1 LDEIPLALLFAFLAL
16 LLLLSAFFSSTE
28 TGMMALNRYRLKH
41 LSKKGHKAANR
52 ASRLLKKPD
61 RLISLILIGNNL
73 VNFLAASIFTG
84 VAIRLWGETVAL
96 VAGPVLLTIIFLI
109 FAEITPKTIA
119 AYYPEKIAFPASS
132 VLVPLMKLL
141 YPVVWFVNKLS
152 RSLLKTVGI
161 DPNAADN
168 EKLSPD
174 ELRTIVGEAGHMI
187 PQRNQGMLMNILDLE
202 DATVEDIMIPRNEI
216 VGINLDDGDQDI
228 LNQLRDTEI
237 TRIPLY
243 KEDADNVL
251 GILHLRKLSRI
262 IDDNGNLNRKMLMK
276 EARSPYFVPESTPL
290 NTQLLNFQKQK
301 RRMALVVDEYGVIQG
316 LVTLEDIL
324 EEIVGEFTSNIETD
338 EDDIIENKE
347 GNYTILGTATIR
359 DINRALTW
367 ELPSEGPK
375 TLNGLLL
382 EHLEGFPEAAVS
394 IRIEHY
400 YFELEA
406 VKDNIIEK
414 AKAFHVPPPE
424 GEDQEEDEDDF

>member
-1 LDEIPLALLFAFLAL
+1 MDEIPLSLLFAIVAILI
-16 LLLLSAFFSSTE
+16 LLSAFFSSSE

-41 LSKKGHKAANR
+41 MSKKGNKGAIR
-52 ASRLLKKPD
+52 ASRLLKNPD

-73 VNFLAASIFTG
+73 VNFLAAALVTLIATK
-84 VAIRLWGETVAL
+84 LWGEAIGVAVAPVILTV
-96 VAGPVLLTIIFLI
+96 VFLI

-119 AYYPEKIAFPASS
+119 AFYPEKIAFPATS

-141 YPVVWFVNKLS
+141 YPFVWMVNKIC
-152 RSLLKTVGI
+152 RTLLKLVNI
-161 DPNAADN
+161 DPNADDN
-168 EKLSPD
+168 EKLSSD
-174 ELRTIVGEAGHMI
+174 ELRTIVDEAGHMI
-187 PQRNQGMLMNILDLE
+187 PKRNQGMLMNILDLE

-216 VGINLDDGDQDI
+216 IGVNLDDSDEDI

-237 TRIPLY
+237 TRIPIY
-243 KEDADNVL
+243 KEDSNNVL

-262 IDDNGNLNRKMLMK
+262 IDENGNLNRKILMK

-324 EEIVGEFTSNIETD
+324 EEIVGEFTSNIEAD
-338 EDDIIENKE
+338 EDDIIENQE

-359 DINRALTW
+359 DINRALSW
-367 ELPSEGPK
+367 ELPTEGPK

-414 AKAFHVPPPE
+414 AKAFHVPQPQE
-424 GEDQEEDEDDF
+424 SEEAAED